1 MVGHKLVGV
10 LYAYT
15 GYVGACYGFF
25 LSALIRFELGSS
37 GLGVVRSVKD
47 CWFYNNWISVHGVAM
62 FFLFAMPMAIGGY
75 GNYLLPILCGS
86 SEMVMLCL
94 WQLIFLLCVFMSRDY
109 LPVLGVAI
117 TGLLLDRNYG
127 TCIYD
132 GLLGGDP
139 VLYQHLFWFFGHPEV
154 YIVILPVFGL
164 VSVCLS
170 GLTHREVFGKEGM
183 VYCMSAIG
191 SSAVWSF
198 LSFLICFTCGSSLP
212 YCSLSWCCVWS
223 HGWLVCSLLSVV
235 CLCSL

>member
-139 VLYQHLFWFFGHPEV
+139 VLYQHLFWFFG
-154 YIVILPVFGL
+154 
-164 VSVCLS
+164 
-170 GLTHREVFGKEGM
+170 KEGM

-223 HGWLVCSLLSVV
+223 YGRLVCSLLPMV
-235 CLCSL
+235 CFCSL